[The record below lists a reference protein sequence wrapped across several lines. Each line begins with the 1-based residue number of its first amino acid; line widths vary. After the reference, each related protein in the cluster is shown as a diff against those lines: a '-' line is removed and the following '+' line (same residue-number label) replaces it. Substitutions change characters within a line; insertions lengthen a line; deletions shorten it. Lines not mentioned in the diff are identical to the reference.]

1 MIQRIIIVGYGSI
14 GSRHLRLARGL
25 LPEADI
31 RLLRHQVVDFVP
43 EEANGC
49 FHDLASAMAFKPQ
62 LAIVANPAPFHL
74 QVALPLAEQGVHLL
88 IEKPLSV
95 SAAEVSNLIEICDRR
110 QCILM
115 IGYNLRFL
123 TSLNRFR
130 DLVRSGE
137 LAGKIAS
144 VRCEIGQHLTTWR
157 QGMDYRIGVSARK
170 DLGGGALLELS
181 HEIDY
186 LCWIFGRVDWVS
198 ASLLRQGDLDID
210 VEDSVHLL
218 LGFEPDTDGNQ
229 LVASLNMD
237 FIRHDTTRSC
247 IAIGSEGSLRWNAL
261 TGCVDFFARDAA
273 NWQTISTHTPQS
285 DESYLSEWNH
295 LLGLI
300 KHRESPLVSG
310 EDGLRVI
317 EVIDAARKSSDSCG
331 RKQSIH
337 AESDERENF

>member
-1 MIQRIIIVGYGSI
+1 VIERVLIVGFGSI
-14 GSRHLRLARGL
+14 GSRHLRLARQL
-25 LPEADI
+25 LPKADI
-31 RLLRHQVVDFVP
+31 RLLRHQAYDFVP
-43 EEANGC
+43 EDANGC
-49 FHDLASAMAFKPQ
+49 FHDLANALKFQPQ
-62 LAIVANPAPFHL
+62 LAVVANPAPFHL

-95 SAAEVSNLIEICDRR
+95 SSAEVSQLIEICESR

-123 TSLNRFR
+123 PSLTRFR

-137 LAGKIAS
+137 LAGKVAS
-144 VRCEIGQHLTTWR
+144 VRCEIGQYLPTWR
-157 QGMDYRIGVSARK
+157 QGVDYRKGVSARN

-198 ASLLRQGDLDID
+198 ASLLRQGHLDID
-210 VEDSVHLL
+210 VEDSAHLL
-218 LGFEPDTDGNQ
+218 LGFEPAADGHQ

-247 IAIGSEGSLRWNAL
+247 VAIGSRGSLRWNAL
-261 TGCVDFFARDAA
+261 TGCVDFFACGAA
-273 NWQTISTHTPQS
+273 NWQTIYTLVPER

-295 LLGLI
+295 LLRLI
-300 KHRESPLVSG
+300 KHREKPLVSG
-310 EDGLRVI
+310 EDGLRVM
-317 EVIDAARKSSDSCG
+317 EVIDAARKSSHSFG
-331 RKQSIH
+331 R
-337 AESDERENF
+337 ERIISGKP

>member
-1 MIQRIIIVGYGSI
+1 MLINRILIVGHGSI
-14 GSRHLRLARGL
+14 GKRHLRLVREL
-25 LPEADI
+25 MPQADI
-31 RLLRHQVVDFVP
+31 RLLRHQVSEDIP
-43 EEANGC
+43 EYANGC
-49 FHDLASAMAFKPQ
+49 FHDLASALKFAPQ
-62 LAIVANPAPFHL
+62 LAVVANPAPFHL

-95 SAAEVSNLIEICDRR
+95 SSAEVSQLIETCERR

-123 TSLNRFR
+123 PSLTRFR

-137 LAGKIAS
+137 LAGKVAS
-144 VRCEIGQHLTTWR
+144 VRCEIGQYLPTWR
-157 QGMDYRIGVSARK
+157 QGVDYRKGVSARN

-198 ASLLRQGDLDID
+198 ASLLRQGGLDID
-210 VEDSVHLL
+210 VEDSAHLL
-218 LGFEPDTDGNQ
+218 LGFEPAADGHQ

-247 IAIGSEGSLRWNAL
+247 VAIGAEGSLRWNAL
-261 TGCVDFFARDAA
+261 TGCVDFFARGTA
-273 NWQTISTHTPQS
+273 NWQTIYTHLPER

-300 KHRESPLVSG
+300 KHREKPLVSG
-310 EDGLRVI
+310 EDGLRVM
-317 EVIDAARKSSDSCG
+317 EVIDAARTSSNSFG
-331 RKQSIH
+331 R
-337 AESDERENF
+337 ERIISGKP